1 MCDYSLS
8 GVASRP
14 AAVAEKLVSVG
25 FAQTSTRGFASVDDE
40 TVAVCLLPG
49 TEIAFTSD
57 VRVQRTI
64 FRTTLHQKLARF
76 RKINEHE
83 PNQHHDALEF
93 ADGTVVLVNDL
104 LPGQHAMVLQL
115 PAEAIEHGQQTPEQ
129 AAPDHA
135 ELGQPS
141 PNHQPERAAVMSAVP
156 EPETAR

>member
-14 AAVAEKLVSVG
+14 AKVAETLVSTG

-40 TVAVCLLPG
+40 AVAVCMMPG
-49 TEIAFTSD
+49 TEIAFAHD

-64 FRTTLHQKLARF
+64 FRSTVHQKLARF
-76 RKINEHE
+76 RKINEDQ

-104 LPGQHAMVLQL
+104 LPGQQAMVLQL
-115 PAEAIEHGQQTPEQ
+115 PAD
-129 AAPDHA
+129 AAHA
-135 ELGQPS
+135 EDTVHAQQL
-141 PNHQPERAAVMSAVP
+141 ERPAEVAPIA
-156 EPETAR
+156 EPETERI

>member
-14 AAVAEKLVSVG
+14 AKVAETLVSTG

-40 TVAVCLLPG
+40 AVAVCMMPG
-49 TEIAFTSD
+49 TEIAFAHD

-64 FRTTLHQKLARF
+64 FRSTVHQKLARF
-76 RKINEHE
+76 RKINEDQ

-104 LPGQHAMVLQL
+104 LPGQQAMVLQL
-115 PAEAIEHGQQTPEQ
+115 PADAVQHGQEAERKTE
-129 AAPDHA
+129 AAPIA
-135 ELGQPS
+135 
-141 PNHQPERAAVMSAVP
+141 
-156 EPETAR
+156 EPETERI